1 MGCILTSGVIRPAS
15 RIFAVFAL
23 LSLAWTC
30 LGERNA
36 VAQVDAALPSD
47 QQEQVGFGVHIASI
61 KDLDFFR
68 GTFKVA
74 FWIWWVYENES
85 FAPHEQIELINA
97 ADYKLETI
105 VKRTLDNGSQHLGA
119 KFVANMWQTWD
130 LKHFPFD
137 RQNLHIVIDSVG
149 RRSHQLQLHPD
160 LENSTIGRDVNLD
173 GWRVLGVNLISEN
186 YEYNS
191 GLGVSLAK
199 PVVRPR
205 IVVEVPLERDNAALF
220 FSAFVGY
227 LIAFLI
233 TSVHYFVDVLPL
245 QPRINIL
252 IGSIFAA
259 IGNKYVIDTNY
270 PQGPSFS
277 LADRIE
283 MSTFALIAIAFLVTV
298 VSAKLIGAGRQ
309 PLADRLNILVVATT
323 VPLYLA
329 FIGHA
334 IFAAL
339 VSR

>member
-1 MGCILTSGVIRPAS
+1 MGRTFTNGIIRLAS
-15 RIFAVFAL
+15 RTFAVVAL
-23 LSLAWTC
+23 LSLVWTC
-30 LGERNA
+30 LGEKDA
-36 VAQVDAALPSD
+36 EAQIEAALPSD

-61 KDLDFFR
+61 KNLDFFK

-97 ADYKLETI
+97 ADFKLETI
-105 VKRTLDNGSQHLGA
+105 VKRTLDNGSRHLGA
-119 KFVANMWQTWD
+119 KFVATMWQTWD

-137 RQNLHIVIDSVG
+137 RQNLRIVIESVG
-149 RRSHQLQLHPD
+149 RRSHQLQLYPD
-160 LENSTIGRDVNLD
+160 LENSTISRDVDLD
-173 GWRVLGVNLISEN
+173 GWRVLGVNLVSEN

-191 GLGVSLAK
+191 RLGVSFAK

-205 IVVEVPLERDNAALF
+205 IIVEVPMERDNASLF

-227 LIAFLI
+227 LIAVLI

-270 PQGPSFS
+270 PQAPSFS

-283 MSTFALIAIAFLVTV
+283 MSTFVLIAIAFLVTV
-298 VSAKLIGAGRQ
+298 VSAKLIGAGRK
-309 PLADRLNILVVATT
+309 PLVDRLNILVVTTT
-323 VPLYLA
+323 VPLFLA

-334 IFAAL
+334 IYAAF
-339 VSR
+339 VSM